1 MSGWWHKAMRVHS
14 LPWLR
19 RLLGDERALSV
30 VEFAAIAPFLGL
42 LVVGVADLGRG
53 YAARFALQN
62 AANRTIELAHQGT
75 KADDYTYL
83 KTEAATAAGVAVTAV
98 TLDQWLEC
106 DSGTKKAF
114 TENCDAGQQSA
125 RYIKLTIVKNF
136 DPLFSSAGYPNTTGG
151 IVQLSANASLRVQ

>member
-1 MSGWWHKAMRVHS
+1 MSGWWRKAMRP
-14 LPWLR
+14 LPFRRLR
-19 RLLGDERALSV
+19 RLLRDERAISV
-30 VEFAAIAPFLGL
+30 VEFTAIAPFLGL

-83 KTEAATAAGVAVTAV
+83 KAEAATAAGVPVTDV

-106 DSGTKKAF
+106 DRGAAQPITDS
-114 TENCDAGQQSA
+114 CDPDEETA
-125 RYIKLTIVKNF
+125 RYIKLTITKDF
-136 DPLFSSAGYPNTTGG
+136 DPLFTSAGYPNTTGG
-151 IVQLSANASLRVQ
+151 IVTLSANVSLRVQ